1 MPQPPARGLTFDEEQ
16 ALANQQ
22 PPLITPLQPIGT
34 VADTN
39 YNPNDLARR
48 ARDTY
53 TKKML
58 KAGQEERRKALRSVD
73 SVGLLAAAY
82 GFKPEELPN
91 DQRTNEALAEFSR
104 LGLGSNVRP
113 PDSFD
118 AFTTALSRAMPFGG
132 PDIPGVA
139 QEAVSQGITDAVGTP
154 GESNLKKLLARMR
167 EEATTYKTEGH
178 PIASFSGALLG
189 GAPTLA
195 AFPATIPGAIA
206 GGAMLNMLTPNTG
219 TSGQVGDK
227 IRKGVIGGIVGG
239 VGAKVGQLAVSGGTK
254 AVAASKEMIP
264 DAVRDPIVV
273 ATRGRLRLRGIPE
286 ENLALQDLATS
297 ELGIPSKNLTAADI
311 SVSPF
316 KDAYGNPTGQRVGPL
331 VDQVNMARAA
341 GSPRLQKI
349 EAENIAAVNRR
360 ATNIKDEAFGEF
372 QNTPFVTGEN
382 TLNGAAPTTAES
394 IQASLPMEQA
404 NRQATIVTPA
414 HDAIPPIPP
423 PQKVDINPLVAEF
436 ENLVK
441 EMRLSREG
449 SEFTSPL
456 SSVRG
461 GEPGPSAL
469 NVVETQL
476 KNLRGSRVEGGPSG
490 GGLAYPGDAEPVV
503 KSMRSAG
510 MSDEQILSALHNY
523 GYTKAYINK
532 PAPTSTNG
540 DAPWDTIS
548 DLMMLERNLANNRNA
563 YKMTGTQTRPI
574 SQARSRTQEVIDE
587 NATSPAWQDF
597 ISKTKD
603 ARAKAE
609 EFTIPYKND
618 EVQALLPGGA
628 ADTVKPDTALR
639 KALSYDKGQKDLIL
653 GLLDPKG
660 QAALRAEIIKKGM
673 AGATNEGGPAGANMT
688 IEGLKREIASLIDS
702 GHLTPKQLADLTRL
716 RSTLDVVATAG
727 TTNPSVHALEGQ
739 GIEGLAN
746 TRSKL
751 NFAQALISK
760 AKLPIQT
767 TNPGKAWYLTPSI
780 LDNPAKAGGLGTEML
795 RILQSKGPIVK
806 SGVFNSRL
814 NHTLVDEEQ

>member
-16 ALANQQ
+16 ALANQE
-22 PPLITPLQPIGT
+22 PPLITPLQPPGT

-58 KAGQEERRKALRSVD
+58 KAGQEERRKALGRVD
-73 SVGLLAAAY
+73 SVGLLASAY
-82 GFKPEELPN
+82 GFKPEDLPK
-91 DQRTNEALAEFSR
+91 DQRTNEALAEFGR

-113 PDSFD
+113 PDTFD

-132 PDIPGVA
+132 PDMPGVA
-139 QEAVSQGITDAVGTP
+139 QEAISQGYTDAAGTP
-154 GESNLKKLLARMR
+154 QESNLKKLLARIR
-167 EEATTYKTEGH
+167 EEATAIKTEGH
-178 PIASFSGALLG
+178 PIASFSGTMLG
-189 GAPTLA
+189 GAPMLA
-195 AFPATIPGAIA
+195 AFPATIPGAVA
-206 GGAMLNMLTPNTG
+206 GGAVFNMLTPNTG
-219 TSGQVGDK
+219 DSGQVRDK
-227 IRKGVIGGIVGG
+227 IRKGVIGSVVGG
-239 VGAKVGQLAVSGGTK
+239 VGAKVGTLAVSGGTK
-254 AVAASKEMIP
+254 ALAASKEMIP
-264 DAVRDPIVV
+264 GAVRAPIVR
-273 ATRGRLRLRGIPE
+273 ATGGRVKLRGIPE

-297 ELGIPSKNLTAADI
+297 ELGIPSSNLTAADI
-311 SVSPF
+311 SISPF
-316 KDAYGNPTGQRVGPL
+316 RDAYGNPTAQRVGPL

-372 QNTPFVTGEN
+372 QGTPFVTGEN
-382 TLNGAAPTTAES
+382 TLNGATPTTAEAF
-394 IQASLPMEQA
+394 QASLPMEQ
-404 NRQATIVTPA
+404 NFRQSTVVTPA
-414 HDAIPPIPP
+414 HEAIPPVPP
-423 PQKVDINPLVAEF
+423 PQKVDINPLIAEF
-436 ENLVK
+436 EQLIAD
-441 EMRLSREG
+441 MRLSREG

-461 GEPGPSAL
+461 GESGPSAL
-469 NVVETQL
+469 NVIETQL
-476 KNLRGSRVEGGPSG
+476 KNLRGSMSKTGPTG
-490 GGLAYPGDAEPVV
+490 GGLAYPGDAEPIV
-503 KSMRSAG
+503 KSMRTSG
-510 MSDEQILSALHNY
+510 FTDEQILSALHNY

-532 PAPTSTNG
+532 PALTSATD
-540 DAPWDTIS
+540 DAPWDDIS
-548 DLMMLERNLANNRNA
+548 GLMTLERNLSNNRNA

-574 SQARSRTQEVIDE
+574 SYARDKTQQVIEE
-587 NATSPAWQDF
+587 NATSPAWRDF
-597 ISKTKD
+597 IEKTEN
-603 ARAKAE
+603 ARAKAQE
-609 EFTIPYKND
+609 LTIPYKND

-628 ADTVKPDTALR
+628 ADTVRPDTALR
-639 KALSYDKGQKDLIL
+639 KALTYDKGQKDLIL

-688 IEGLKREIASLIDS
+688 IEGLKREIASLVES
-702 GHLTPKQLADLTRL
+702 GHLTPKQLEDLTRL
-716 RSTLDVVATAG
+716 RRTLDVVATAG

-767 TNPGKAWYLTPSI
+767 TNPGKAWYLTPSV
-780 LDNPAKAGGLGTEML
+780 LDNPANAGGLGTETL
-795 RILQSKGPIVK
+795 RILQSKGPIAK
-806 SGVFNSRL
+806 SGAFSTRL
-814 NHTLVDEEQ
+814 NRTLVDEEQ